1 MNIYL
6 FCIFYIIANQIAAG
20 FCLYGR
26 QQNKSNHVFNTVHTD
41 AAEQP
46 LYSEQII
53 HLNQIK
59 SLQNLLDCSA
69 LPSNT

>member
-1 MNIYL
+1 MVE
-6 FCIFYIIANQIAAG
+6 
-20 FCLYGR
+20 
-26 QQNKSNHVFNTVHTD
+26 QNRSNHVFKTVHTD

-59 SLQNLLDCSA
+59 SLQNLLYCSA